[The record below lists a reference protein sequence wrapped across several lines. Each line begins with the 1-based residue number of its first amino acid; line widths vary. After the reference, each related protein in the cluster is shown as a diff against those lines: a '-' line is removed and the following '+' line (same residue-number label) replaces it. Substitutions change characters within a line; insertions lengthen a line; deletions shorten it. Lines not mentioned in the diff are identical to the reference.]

1 MGSDDCAQK
10 TLGDCV
16 TLQRGTTYKSSL
28 LGRPGPV
35 LLGLASI
42 QRNGGFRD
50 DSLRTYGGDSPD
62 KLVLGAGD
70 LYVSL
75 KDVTQAGDLLGAV
88 SRVPSNVTAGRLTQ
102 DTVRLDLVDGFPEP
116 AYLFWLL
123 RTPQYRGYCRARAI
137 GTTNLSLSREDFLA
151 FPVPPLGEQRR
162 TLVTLLETLEAKI
175 ELNRRTNRTLESIG
189 RAIFE
194 SWFVDFD
201 PVRRK
206 MKGGE
211 VGLLPDLAALFP
223 DRMQESP
230 LGPVPEGWDVA
241 ACADEFTLIMGQSPP
256 GDTYNEVGKGLPF
269 YQGRR
274 DFGRRY
280 PSRRVYCDSPAR
292 RAQLGDTLVSVRAP
306 VGDINMATEECCVGR
321 GVAAVRHSSGAVTYS
336 YEMMHSLRGAFD
348 DFEAGGT
355 VFGSV
360 SGSDFAK
367 LLVIAPPPKLV
378 AAYERLVGPIEHLI
392 RSRYENSRTL
402 VELRDGLLPRLMAGV
417 VEIDPPQ
424 SAVRVRR

>member
-1 MGSDDCAQK
+1 MSSDDWEVLSLRDAGVELIDCEHRTPPAEPTGYPYIAIPQLRDGHLDLADARRISGGSFIEWTRKAMPRRRDVVLSRRCNPGETAVVPAGVECA
-10 TLGDCV
+10 LGQN
-16 TLQRGTTYKSSL
+16 L
-28 LGRPGPV
+28 V
-35 LLGLASI
+35 LLRADGTRVCPQFLRWLVRSPAWWNQVSAFI
-42 QRNGGFRD
+42 NVGAIF
-50 DSLRTYGGDSPD
+50 DSLKCADIPNFC
-62 KLVLGAGD
+62 L
-70 LYVSL
+70 
-75 KDVTQAGDLLGAV
+75 
-88 SRVPSNVTAGRLTQ
+88 P
-102 DTVRLDLVDGFPEP
+102 
-116 AYLFWLL
+116 
-123 RTPQYRGYCRARAI
+123 I
-137 GTTNLSLSREDFLA
+137 
-151 FPVPPLGEQRR
+151 PPMGEQARIAAI
-162 TLVTLLETLEAKI
+162 LDVLDDKI
-175 ELNRRTNRTLESIG
+175 ELNRRMSRTLESIA
-189 RAIFE
+189 RAIFK

-206 MKGGE
+206 MEGGE
-211 VGLLPDLAALFP
+211 GGLPPALAALFP

-230 LGPVPEGWDVA
+230 LGLVPEGWDVE
-241 ACADEFTLIMGQSPP
+241 ACAGEFTLIMGQSPP

-417 VEIDPPQ
+417 VEIDPAQ